1 MRATRPAGGDGEAV
15 PDFITQWVRWGAGPR
30 AGQSLLLA
38 GKARAVLHGRPA
50 VSLDDVRAVAPPV
63 LRHRI
68 LVNFQAEADGIDAE
82 QVVSRLLDAV
92 PRDGNVMSRPHVVT
106 SSELQSLRDLEL
118 VTKAT
123 VEGLRQGLH
132 RSPFHGYSAEFSQ
145 YRHYRPGDDLKYV
158 DWKAFARTDR
168 IYTRQ
173 FRETTNLSAL
183 FVVDVS
189 RSMDF
194 PTGNGSREPGTGDRS
209 SSWRERWPRS
219 SARSCSI
226 RAMRPACWRVDDA
239 RISCRRAAAIITCAC
254 SWRSSRRSARA
265 APSSIAEAL
274 RRAATIVKRRGLVIV
289 VSDLYEDEAAIGQ
302 LRRLARMGHDVI
314 VVHTLS
320 REELTLDVG
329 GAAEFVDLE
338 SGRKLMV
345 QPSAARDAY
354 VAAFDRWLATSSSSF
369 AATASTTCG

>member
-1 MRATRPAGGDGEAV
+1 
-15 PDFITQWVRWGAGPR
+15 
-30 AGQSLLLA
+30 
-38 GKARAVLHGRPA
+38 
-50 VSLDDVRAVAPPV
+50 
-63 LRHRI
+63 
-68 LVNFQAEADGIDAE
+68 
-82 QVVSRLLDAV
+82 
-92 PRDGNVMSRPHVVT
+92 MSRSHVVT
-106 SSELQSLRDLEL
+106 SAELQSLRDLEL

-132 RSPFHGYSAEFSQ
+132 RSPFHGFSAEFSQ

-183 FVVDVS
+183 FVVDIS

-194 PTGNGSREPGTGDRS
+194 PSGNREAGTGSRSKFELARSVAAILGTLVLDQGDAAGLLALD
-209 SSWRERWPRS
+209 ERADFVPPRS
-219 SARSCSI
+219 GHHHL
-226 RAMRPACWRVDDA
+226 RVFLA
-239 RISCRRAAAIITCAC
+239 QLASL
-254 SWRSSRRSARA
+254 
-265 APSSIAEAL
+265 APRGSSSIAEAL
-274 RRAATIVKRRGLVIV
+274 RRAATILKRRGLVIV
-289 VSDLYEDEAAIGQ
+289 VSDLYDDEAAVGQ

-338 SGRKLMV
+338 SGRRLMV
-345 QPSAARDAY
+345 QPSAARQAY
-354 VAAFDRWLATSSSSF
+354 VDRVTGWLTTIAVQLRRDGVDYLRLITDEPLEPTLRRFLVTRRGSS
-369 AATASTTCG
+369 

>member
-1 MRATRPAGGDGEAV
+1 
-15 PDFITQWVRWGAGPR
+15 
-30 AGQSLLLA
+30 L
-38 GKARAVLHGRPA
+38 
-50 VSLDDVRAVAPPV
+50 
-63 LRHRI
+63 
-68 LVNFQAEADGIDAE
+68 
-82 QVVSRLLDAV
+82 SR
-92 PRDGNVMSRPHVVT
+92 SHVVT
-106 SSELQSLRDLEL
+106 SAELQSLRDLEL

-132 RSPFHGYSAEFSQ
+132 RSPFHGFSAEFSQ

-183 FVVDVS
+183 FVVDIS

-194 PTGNGSREPGTGDRS
+194 PAANRRSKFDLARSVVAILGTLVLDQGDAAGVLALD
-209 SSWRERWPRS
+209 ERANFVPPRS
-219 SARSCSI
+219 GHHHLRVFLAELASLAPRGSA
-226 RAMRPACWRVDDA
+226 
-239 RISCRRAAAIITCAC
+239 
-254 SWRSSRRSARA
+254 
-265 APSSIAEAL
+265 SIAEAL
-274 RRAATIVKRRGLVIV
+274 RRAAAIVKRRGVVIV
-289 VSDLYEDEAAIGQ
+289 ASDLYDDEAAVGQ

-314 VVHTLS
+314 VVHTLA

-338 SGRKLMV
+338 SGRRLMV

-354 VAAFDRWLATSSSSF
+354 VDRVMGWLATIEQQLRRDGIDYLRLLTDEPLEPALRRFLVTRRGSS
-369 AATASTTCG
+369 